1 MLTCCVS
8 WCQSI
13 ITDPQSNLSTS
24 ITSSNTSADATTGKA
39 GTSSNSHS
47 CIITLSHTISH
58 TLTSSFPSCRATS
71 TTTQPSARNDTT
83 PNQPD
88 THSPTHHLHSFA
100 SYEFVNVHIHAHTG
114 QYNLMKIVNN
124 NTATT
129 HVVNIIG
136 SVNQTYTIRIKD
148 KHNEI
153 RAQQIFNQTAFEIP
167 FEWLR
172 PCTVYNV
179 SVDDCTSN
187 GSNTFTSSEQGGT
200 VPKTVVETLTDN
212 EVCLKGEF
220 TDIQWNLIEC
230 VKITEQ
236 NSCTST
242 HTVVLDTCNYT
253 MNVDMPPVKPEI
265 RFNPTVPSQFEWTNK
280 PARCNPVLKHHK
292 YMIKQMMNEFSLLSL
307 SDEKETYGL
316 NVAQFLSLN
325 EQYSCIGEYPYQ
337 KRLIKSNSL
346 SFQIPCDGQKN
357 GRFENST
364 STSFEISWNPLEGD
378 QCSGIIWDSFSASCK
393 TRDGV
398 GYTRNCVK
406 YSGTSTNCIITNL
419 FPYKNYICSING
431 KVNKRDYV
439 IFTGEKKTL
448 SDKPIFKSE
457 IEVTHPDH
465 NSLEIKCEKKEPK
478 IIWNGG
484 KGTFKAE
491 ITYNGETI
499 SKTSDTCLF
508 TFSDLYYLTT
518 YDVKVLES
526 HLMSFSICYSL
537 MLKSHVCWNYNLD
550 NRKAV
555 VGFLAFLITVT
566 SVVLFL
572 IYLHKRK
579 RSVSP
584 SCPLNSLN
592 TLFTH
597 SVNVHQMIC
606 QHKNGEDE
614 ESVYVNVPIR
624 LHKIVPHKATQH
636 HAGEPYQPIKEEQC
650 VLGLRDWG
658 PIMPPT
664 GAVDQCGEDGPHWP
678 MDEEQHD
685 LGSFM
690 MGAAEGVRQVITGL
704 ESHDREGPLSFDGS
718 GSQRQ
723 MSGPYQPMDGFD

>member
-1 MLTCCVS
+1 MARFSELGPLVLILCLVLS
-8 WCQSI
+8 A
-13 ITDPQSNLSTS
+13 TDKNPNPQSNLSTS
-24 ITSSNTSADATTGKA
+24 ITSSNTSADAT
-39 GTSSNSHS
+39 
-47 CIITLSHTISH
+47 
-58 TLTSSFPSCRATS
+58 
-71 TTTQPSARNDTT
+71 
-83 PNQPD
+83 
-88 THSPTHHLHSFA
+88 
-100 SYEFVNVHIHAHTG
+100 TG

-280 PARCNPVLKHHK
+280 PARCNPVLKVICTHG
-292 YMIKQMMNEFSLLSL
+292 N
-307 SDEKETYGL
+307 EKETYGL

-398 GYTRNCVK
+398 GYSQSRNCVK

-518 YDVKVLES
+518 YDVKITATNTDGHSDFIKHETATK
-526 HLMSFSICYSL
+526 Y
-537 MLKSHVCWNYNLD
+537 

-579 RSVSP
+579 R
-584 SCPLNSLN
+584 
-592 TLFTH
+592 
-597 SVNVHQMIC
+597 IC

-624 LHKIVPHKATQH
+624 LHK
-636 HAGEPYQPIKEEQC
+636 
-650 VLGLRDWG
+650 
-658 PIMPPT
+658 M
-664 GAVDQCGEDGPHWP
+664 
-678 MDEEQHD
+678 
-685 LGSFM
+685 
-690 MGAAEGVRQVITGL
+690 
-704 ESHDREGPLSFDGS
+704 
-718 GSQRQ
+718 
-723 MSGPYQPMDGFD
+723 